1 MIEYVEIRDANRNLI
16 GIVDTAES
24 IIWESSYYSTGSFE
38 IYVQVNSETIS
49 LLKVGNFVTRPND
62 RNIGIIEGINITYL
76 PVSGRMIIA
85 SGRFAKSILDR
96 RIIYTLSGTSITPNI
111 SSGLVEEAVRKLVN
125 NNIIASKDPARNIPF
140 IKLGTLQNIPTRIVD
155 DNGNSARM
163 QTSFGNLLDY
173 TDTMLKE
180 FGLGAYMSLDWST
193 KNLLYNVI
201 EGADRS
207 SGNQQGN
214 KAIVFSQE
222 FDNLLSTDYTYET
235 VAEKTTALIGG
246 EGEGAERY
254 FVMIGNNKSGI
265 SRREIMVNASGQH
278 RKYKDEEDVEHV
290 YTDAEYAELL
300 KSHGAN
306 EMEKHQSKQTFKGD
320 VDISYSDLVYGVDY
334 WVGDIITIHDT
345 QLSLYLDTR
354 IITVTEVQDSNGY
367 KLSITYGV

>member
-16 GIVDTAES
+16 GIIDTAES
-24 IIWESSYYSTGSFE
+24 IIWESSYYSTGRFE
-38 IYVQVNSETIS
+38 IYVQVNASTIS
-49 LLKVGNFVTRPND
+49 MLQVGNYVTRPND

-96 RIIYTLSGTSITPNI
+96 RLIYTLSGTSITPTI
-111 SSGLVEEAVRKLVN
+111 SSGLVEVAVRKLVN
-125 NNIIASKDPARNIPF
+125 DNIVASKHSERNIPF
-140 IKLGTLQNIPTRIVD
+140 LKLGTLQNIAQRIVD
-155 DNGNSARM
+155 DNGYSTRM
-163 QTSFGNLLDY
+163 QTSFGNLLTY
-173 TDTMLKE
+173 TDGMLQE
-180 FGLGAYMSLDWST
+180 FGLGSYVSLDWAT

-207 SGNQQGN
+207 ASNMQGN
-214 KAIVFSQE
+214 NPIVFSQE
-222 FDNLLSTDYTYET
+222 FDNLLSTDYRYET
-235 VAEKTTALIGG
+235 EAEKTTALIGG
-246 EGEGAERY
+246 AGEGTERY
-254 FVMIGNNKSGI
+254 FVMIGNNNSGM
-265 SRREIMVNASGQH
+265 SRREIMVNASGQQ

-290 YTDAEYAELL
+290 YTDEEYSELL
-300 KSHGAN
+300 KAYGAN
-306 EMEKHQSKQTFKGD
+306 EMEKYQSEQTFKGD

-345 QLSLYLDTR
+345 QLSLYMDTR